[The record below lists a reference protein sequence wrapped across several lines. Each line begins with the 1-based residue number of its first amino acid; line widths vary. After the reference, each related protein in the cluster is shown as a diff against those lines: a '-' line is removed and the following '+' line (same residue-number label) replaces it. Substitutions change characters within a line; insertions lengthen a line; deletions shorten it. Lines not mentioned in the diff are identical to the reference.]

1 MTTEA
6 RSSVLVTDAT
16 EPDSVETPEER
27 RRTIDELMRLGTY
40 QGMTD
45 DEIERVVTYRER
57 MAALVER
64 NGGVAR
70 AIEQAQRGAEERAS
84 AQYEQAQANFRLAC
98 SINPTFKKVVVGDGQ
113 A

>member
-6 RSSVLVTDAT
+6 KSSALVTDAA

-27 RRTIDELMRLGTY
+27 RRTIDELLRLGTY

-45 DEIERVVTYRER
+45 EEIERVMAYRER
-57 MAALVER
+57 MSALAER
-64 NGGVAR
+64 NEGTAK
-70 AIEQAQRGAEERAS
+70 AIEQAQRSAEERAN

-98 SINPTFKKVVVGDGQ
+98 SINPTFRKVVIGSEQG
-113 A
+113 

>member
-6 RSSVLVTDAT
+6 KSSALVTDAA

-27 RRTIDELMRLGTY
+27 RRTIDELMKLGTY

-45 DEIERVVTYRER
+45 EEIERVMTYRER
-57 MAALVER
+57 MAALIER
-64 NGGVAR
+64 NSGAAK
-70 AIEQAQRGAEERAS
+70 AIEQAQRSAEERAN

-98 SINPTFKKVVVGDGQ
+98 SINPTFRKVVIGDGQ

>member
-6 RSSVLVTDAT
+6 RSAALVTDAT

-27 RRTIDELMRLGTY
+27 RRTIDELMKLGTY

-45 DEIERVVTYRER
+45 DEIERVMAYRER
-57 MAALVER
+57 MSALAER
-64 NGGVAR
+64 NSGAAK
-70 AIEQAQRGAEERAS
+70 AIERAQRSAEERAN

-98 SINPTFKKVVVGDGQ
+98 SISPTFRKVVIGDGQ

>member
-6 RSSVLVTDAT
+6 KSSALVTDAT

-27 RRTIDELMRLGTY
+27 RRTIDELLRLDTY

-45 DEIERVVTYRER
+45 DEIERVMAYRESVAV
-57 MAALVER
+57 MAER
-64 NGGVAR
+64 NDGAAK
-70 AIEQAQRGAEERAS
+70 AIERAQRSAEERAN

-98 SINPTFKKVVVGDGQ
+98 SISPTFRKVVIGGEQ
-113 A
+113 G

>member
-6 RSSVLVTDAT
+6 RSSALVTDAT
-16 EPDSVETPEER
+16 EPDSIETPEER
-27 RRTIDELMRLGTY
+27 KRTMDELLALGTY

-45 DEIERVVTYRER
+45 EEIERVMTYRER
-57 MAALVER
+57 MAALTER
-64 NGGVAR
+64 NNGAAK
-70 AIEQAQRGAEERAS
+70 AIERAQRSAEERAS

-98 SINPTFKKVVVGDGQ
+98 SISPTFRKVVIGDGQ

>member
-6 RSSVLVTDAT
+6 RSAALVTDAA

-27 RRTIDELMRLGTY
+27 RRTIDELMKLGTY

-45 DEIERVVTYRER
+45 DEIERVMTYRER
-57 MAALVER
+57 MAALIER
-64 NGGVAR
+64 NDGAAK
-70 AIEQAQRGAEERAS
+70 AIERAQRSAEERAN

-98 SINPTFKKVVVGDGQ
+98 SINPTFRKVVIGDGQ

>member
-6 RSSVLVTDAT
+6 RSAALVTDAA

-27 RRTIDELMRLGTY
+27 RRTIDELMKLGTY

-45 DEIERVVTYRER
+45 EEIERVMTYRER
-57 MAALVER
+57 MAALMER
-64 NGGVAR
+64 NDGAAR
-70 AIEQAQRGAEERAS
+70 TIERAQRSAEERAN

-98 SINPTFKKVVVGDGQ
+98 SINPTFRKVVIGDGQ

>member
-6 RSSVLVTDAT
+6 KSSALVTDAT

-27 RRTIDELMRLGTY
+27 RRTIDELLRLDTY

-45 DEIERVVTYRER
+45 DEIERVMSYRER
-57 MAALVER
+57 AAVMAER
-64 NGGVAR
+64 NDGAAK
-70 AIEQAQRGAEERAS
+70 AIERAQRSAEERAN

-98 SINPTFKKVVVGDGQ
+98 SISPTFRKVVIGDGQ

>member
-6 RSSVLVTDAT
+6 RSAALVTDAT

-27 RRTIDELMRLGTY
+27 RRTIDELMKLGTY

-45 DEIERVVTYRER
+45 DEIERVMTYRER
-57 MAALVER
+57 MAALTER
-64 NGGVAR
+64 NNGAAK
-70 AIEQAQRGAEERAS
+70 AIERAQRSAEERAN

-98 SINPTFKKVVVGDGQ
+98 SISPTFRKVVIGDGQ